1 MLDRYRR
8 VVLPAPGILW
18 SNPAAERLW
27 VHEELDLESEKSR
40 NGANHFENVPCP
52 FCGIL
57 CDDLEIGPSG
67 DGLKV
72 LKNGCVKSVAGFER
86 PLSEPKPQIDGKDVT
101 LDEAVAAAA
110 RLINESR
117 LPIFGGLGTD
127 VDGIRAAIALA
138 EKGGGIVDHALSEGQ
153 YRNFRVLQSSG
164 WVLTTLTEARNRADL
179 FIVAGSDI
187 HKHHPRFFERI
198 VCNEA
203 SMFAENP
210 PKRTVVFLGDKLDQS
225 AAKGKRIGEVL
236 SLPVEPDRIAEIL
249 DAMRAMNK
257 GGTISGDSIGGLPRA
272 AVEDLLARCK
282 AASYGV
288 IIWAPPSLTF
298 PNADLTVQAISEFVK
313 EINLTSRFA
322 GLSLGGHDGATSA
335 GAVCSWQSGYP
346 LRVSYA
352 SGKPDYDP
360 ERYSANRLLAAKEG
374 DLLLWLSSFSPDIK
388 EPETDVPTIFL
399 GAPGIKPSRTPKVY
413 IPVGTPGVDH
423 AGTMVRVDNVVSL
436 PLKQLRQSTLPRAA
450 DVLEKIEAAL

>member
-1 MLDRYRR
+1 M
-8 VVLPAPGILW
+8 
-18 SNPAAERLW
+18 
-27 VHEELDLESEKSR
+27 ESEKSR
-40 NGANHFENVPCP
+40 NGANYFENVPCP

-57 CDDLEIGPSG
+57 CDDLDIGPSG

-138 EKGGGIVDHALSEGQ
+138 EKGGGIVDHALSDGQ
-153 YRNFRVLQSSG
+153 YRNFRVLQSTG

-187 HKHHPRFFERI
+187 HQHHPRFFERI

-203 SMFAENP
+203 SMFADDP
-210 PKRTVVFLGDKLDQS
+210 PKRTVVFLGDQLDQS
-225 AAKGKRIGEVL
+225 AVKGKRIGEVL
-236 SLPVEPDRIAEIL
+236 SLAVQPDRIAEIL

-257 GGTISGDSIGGLPRA
+257 GGTVSGDSIGGLPRA

-335 GAVCSWQSGYP
+335 GAVCSWQSGFP

-374 DLLLWLSSFSPDIK
+374 DLLLWLSSFSSNIT

-436 PLKQLRQSTLPRAA
+436 PLRQLRQSTLPRAA

>member
-1 MLDRYRR
+1 M
-8 VVLPAPGILW
+8 
-18 SNPAAERLW
+18 
-27 VHEELDLESEKSR
+27 ESQKST
-40 NGANHFENVPCP
+40 NGANHFENVACP

-67 DGLKV
+67 NGLKV

-86 PLSEPKPQIDGKDVT
+86 PLSEPKPQIDGKDVS
-101 LDEAVAAAA
+101 LDEAIAAAA
-110 RLINESR
+110 RLIKSSK

-127 VDGIRAAIALA
+127 VDGVRAAIAVA

-153 YRNFRVLQSSG
+153 YRNFRVLQSTG

-187 HKHHPRFFERI
+187 QTLHPRFFERV

-203 SMFAENP
+203 SMFSDNP
-210 PKRTVVFLGDKLDQS
+210 PKRTVVFLGEGLDQS
-225 AAKGKRIGEVL
+225 AVKGKRIGEVL
-236 SLPVEPDRIAEIL
+236 TIPAKADRIAEIL

-272 AVEDLLARCK
+272 TVEDLFARCK

-288 IIWAPPSLTF
+288 IIWAPPSLSF
-298 PNADLTVQAISEFVK
+298 PNADLTVQAVSEFVK

-322 GLSLGGHDGATSA
+322 GLSLGGNDGATSA
-335 GAVCSWQSGYP
+335 GAVCSWQSGFP
-346 LRVSYA
+346 LRVSFA

-374 DLLLWLSSFSPDIK
+374 DLLLWLSSFSADLA
-388 EPETDVPTIFL
+388 EPETDAPTIFL
-399 GAPGIKPSRTPKVY
+399 AAPGIKPRRRPNVY

-436 PLKQLRQSTLPRAA
+436 PLRKLRQSALPSAA

>member
-1 MLDRYRR
+1 M
-8 VVLPAPGILW
+8 
-18 SNPAAERLW
+18 
-27 VHEELDLESEKSR
+27 ESEKSR

-57 CDDLEIGPSG
+57 CDDLDIGPSG

-86 PLSEPKPQIDGKDVT
+86 PLSEPKPQVDGKDVT

-138 EKGGGIVDHALSEGQ
+138 EKGGGIVDHALSDGQ
-153 YRNFRVLQSSG
+153 YRNFRVLQSTG

-187 HKHHPRFFERI
+187 HQHHPRFFERI

-203 SMFAENP
+203 SMFADDP
-210 PKRTVVFLGDKLDQS
+210 PKRTVVFLGDQLDQS
-225 AAKGKRIGEVL
+225 AVKGKRIGEVL
-236 SLPVEPDRIAEIL
+236 SLPVQPDRIAEIL

-257 GGTISGDSIGGLPRA
+257 GGTVSGDSIGGLPRA

-335 GAVCSWQSGYP
+335 GAVCSWQSGFP

-374 DLLLWLSSFSPDIK
+374 DLLLWLSSFSSNITQ
-388 EPETDVPTIFL
+388 PETDVPTIFL

-436 PLKQLRQSTLPRAA
+436 PLRQLRQSTLPRAA

>member
-1 MLDRYRR
+1 M
-8 VVLPAPGILW
+8 
-18 SNPAAERLW
+18 
-27 VHEELDLESEKSR
+27 ESEKSR

-57 CDDLEIGPSG
+57 CDDLDIGPSG

-138 EKGGGIVDHALSEGQ
+138 EKGGGIVDHALSDGQ
-153 YRNFRVLQSSG
+153 YRNFRVLQSTG

-187 HKHHPRFFERI
+187 HQHHPRFFERI

-203 SMFAENP
+203 SMFADDP
-210 PKRTVVFLGDKLDQS
+210 PKRTVVFLGDQLDQS
-225 AAKGKRIGEVL
+225 AVKGKRIGEVL
-236 SLPVEPDRIAEIL
+236 SLPVQPDRIAEIL

-257 GGTISGDSIGGLPRA
+257 GGTVSGDSIGGLPRA

-335 GAVCSWQSGYP
+335 GAVCSWQSGFP
-346 LRVSYA
+346 LRISYA

-374 DLLLWLSSFSPDIK
+374 DLLLWLSSFSSNIT

-436 PLKQLRQSTLPRAA
+436 PLRQLRQSTLPRAA

>member
-1 MLDRYRR
+1 M
-8 VVLPAPGILW
+8 
-18 SNPAAERLW
+18 
-27 VHEELDLESEKSR
+27 ESEKSR
-40 NGANHFENVPCP
+40 NGANHFENVACP

-57 CDDLEIGPSG
+57 CDDLDIGPSG

-86 PLSEPKPQIDGKDVT
+86 PLSEPKPQINGKDVT

-138 EKGGGIVDHALSEGQ
+138 EKGGGIVDHALSDGQ
-153 YRNFRVLQSSG
+153 YRNFRVLQSTG

-187 HKHHPRFFERI
+187 HQHHPRFFERI

-203 SMFAENP
+203 SMFADDP
-210 PKRTVVFLGDKLDQS
+210 PKRTVVFLGDQLDQS
-225 AAKGKRIGEVL
+225 AVKGKRIGEVL

-257 GGTISGDSIGGLPRA
+257 GGTVSGDSIGDLPRA

-335 GAVCSWQSGYP
+335 GAVCSWQSGFP

-374 DLLLWLSSFSPDIK
+374 DLLLWLSSFSSNIT

-436 PLKQLRQSTLPRAA
+436 PLRQLRQSTLPRAA